1 MRKCKNDFVKHLDF
15 LFELI
20 PWVIV
25 TELTTEFETVLSVV
39 STSICCNFKYAT
51 LTNTGGK
58 CFQGLHG

>member
-15 LFELI
+15 RFELI

-39 STSICCNFKYAT
+39 PTVHLYVVILNM
-51 LTNTGGK
+51 
-58 CFQGLHG
+58 QH